1 LIKDDRANSTRREKK
16 KGEMKKLANFGLLM
30 ALAATLGAAQQASSQ
45 NSSQSS
51 AQNSVQKDGDSW
63 TSVTNGSLTGVHNL
77 HINADIGAVQVSGGA
92 NQGISYVIRNRSYEP
107 SQAKAQRQFDSYKVS
122 AYVRGDTAWIVGDWK
137 GGRLHKFASDV
148 IVTVPREMELVKI
161 QAGGGAVVATGIAG
175 RLEANSGGGTIHLD
189 DIGGAIVAETGGDAI
204 DVGNVGSD
212 LTVRT
217 GGGAIHIGSAKG
229 KVIAESG
236 GGNLDL
242 VSGSQGASLETGAG
256 SIHVQK
262 CTGEVKASTGGG
274 SIDLG
279 EIIGSA
285 KMEAGGGSLKIGSA
299 SGPVK
304 AETGGGVIELWGVP
318 VAHVETGAG
327 AVIAKFI
334 SAGSDQ
340 GGSELETGV
349 GDITVYLMPNVNL
362 TIHASIEAASGHRI
376 LSDFPEI
383 KVSSEGG
390 QWGPKLVTAEG
401 NLNGGGPVLKVRTS
415 MGNIYIRRAQ

>member
-1 LIKDDRANSTRREKK
+1 
-16 KGEMKKLANFGLLM
+16 MKNLTKFGLLI
-30 ALAATLGAAQQASSQ
+30 ALAATLCAAQPA
-45 NSSQSS
+45 
-51 AQNSVQKDGDSW
+51 SVQKEGNNW
-63 TSVTNGSLTGVHNL
+63 TSVLNGSLASVHNL
-77 HINADIGAVQVSGGA
+77 RIKVEIGAVHVEGGA
-92 NQGISYVIRNRSYEP
+92 NQGISYVIRNRSYEL
-107 SQAKAQRQFDSYKVS
+107 SEDKARRQFDSYKIS
-122 AYVRGDTAWIVGDWK
+122 AYVRGDTAWIVGDWQ
-137 GGRLHKFASDV
+137 GGRPRKFSSEV
-148 IVTVPREMELVKI
+148 TVTVPREMEDVKI
-161 QAGGGAVVATGIAG
+161 ETEGGAIITTGIAG
-175 RLEANSGGGTIHLD
+175 SLDAESGGGPIHLD
-189 DIGGAIVAETGGDAI
+189 DIGGPVVAETGGEAI

-217 GGGAIHIGSAKG
+217 GGGAIRIGSAKG

-256 SIHVQK
+256 SIHVEK

-279 EIIGSA
+279 AITGSA
-285 KMEAGGGSLKIGSA
+285 TMEAGGGSLKIASA
-299 SGPVK
+299 SGPVH

-327 AVIAKFI
+327 SVIAKFI
-334 SAGSDQ
+334 SGGGDL

-349 GDITVYLMPNVNL
+349 GDITVYIMPNVNL
-362 TIHASIEAASGHRI
+362 TIHASIEAANGQRI
-376 LSDFPEI
+376 VSDYPEI

-390 QWGPKLVTAEG
+390 QWDPKLVTAEG
-401 NLNGGGPVLKVRTS
+401 NLNGGGPVLKVRTT

>member
-1 LIKDDRANSTRREKK
+1 
-16 KGEMKKLANFGLLM
+16 MKNLAKFGFLV
-30 ALAATLGAAQQASSQ
+30 ALAATLCAAQQAS
-45 NSSQSS
+45 
-51 AQNSVQKDGDSW
+51 VQKEGNNW
-63 TSVTNGSLTGVHNL
+63 TSVVNGSLASVHNL
-77 HINADIGAVQVSGGA
+77 HIKVEVGAVHVEGGA
-92 NQGISYVIRNRSYEP
+92 NQGISYVIRNKSYE
-107 SQAKAQRQFDSYKVS
+107 SSEDKARKQFDSYKIS
-122 AYVRGDTAWIVGDWK
+122 AYVHGDTAWIVGDWQ
-137 GGRLHKFASDV
+137 GGRPRKFSSEV
-148 IVTVPREMELVKI
+148 TVTVPRDMEAVKI
-161 QAGGGAVVATGIAG
+161 ETDGGAIVTTGIAG
-175 RLEANSGGGTIHLD
+175 SLDAESGGGPIHLD
-189 DIGGAIVAETGGDAI
+189 DIGGPINAETGGEAI

-217 GGGAIHIGSAKG
+217 GGGAIRIGSAKG

-256 SIHVQK
+256 SIHVEK

-279 EIIGSA
+279 EINGA
-285 KMEAGGGSLKIGSA
+285 ATVEAGGGSLKIVSA

-334 SAGSDQ
+334 SGSGDQ
-340 GGSELETGV
+340 GDSVLETGV
-349 GDITVYLMPNVNL
+349 GDITVYLMPNVSM
-362 TIHASIEAASGHRI
+362 TIHASIEAAAGHRI

-383 KVSSEGG
+383 
-390 QWGPKLVTAEG
+390 
-401 NLNGGGPVLKVRTS
+401 
-415 MGNIYIRRAQ
+415 